1 MNDVAPAPPAFHP
14 ANKVRSVFAIIG
26 VFSVMLVVTSVY
38 VLVCL
43 LLLWSRRYR
52 IYSGNLYGK
61 IIGRM
66 VMVFTGITAVFT
78 NRERLSDGPP
88 AIFVCNHSSTID
100 MWVSMWACPYGGCG
114 TAKRE
119 IVKIPIFGL
128 AYLLSG
134 HLLIDRSNR
143 ERAIASMAKITELV
157 QAHSLS
163 LWVWPEGTRSRSGRL
178 LPFKKGFAHLAIAT
192 GLPIVP
198 LVFHNAD
205 LLWPGGS
212 LRPASGQLQIEVL
225 PDIDT
230 SGWTAEGVEKHC
242 KEVQDVFEA
251 ALDDRQKPLPEPA
264 V

>member
-1 MNDVAPAPPAFHP
+1 MMETARTSTAFLP
-14 ANKVRSVFAIIG
+14 SSRARSF
-26 VFSVMLVVTSVY
+26 VVTSVIFAVMIAVTAVY
-38 VLVCL
+38 VLVCF

-52 IYSGNLYGK
+52 IYSGNVYGK
-61 IIGRM
+61 IIGRT
-66 VMVFTGITAVFT
+66 VFSLVGIKPVFN
-78 NRERLSDGPP
+78 NRRRISHGTP
-88 AIFVCNHSSTID
+88 AIFVCNHSATID
-100 MWVSMWACPYGGCG
+100 MWVGMWACPYGGCG

-119 IVKIPIFGL
+119 IVKIPVFGI

-143 ERAIASMAKITELV
+143 ERAIASMAKVSELV
-157 QAHSLS
+157 EEHDLS

-192 GLPIVP
+192 GLPVVP

-212 LRPASGQLQIEVL
+212 LRPARGELQIEVL

-230 SGWTAEGVEKHC
+230 SEWTTDKVDIHC
-242 KEVQDVFEA
+242 RQVQAVFQA
-251 ALDDRQKPLPEPA
+251 ALGDRQKALLE

>member
-1 MNDVAPAPPAFHP
+1 MNEVVPVSPAFRP
-14 ANKVRSVFAIIG
+14 SSKVRAVFATTAI
-26 VFSVMLVVTSVY
+26 FSVMIVVTAVY

-61 IIGRM
+61 IIGRT
-66 VMVFTGITAVFT
+66 VMFFTGITALFS
-78 NRERLSDGPP
+78 NRDRISGGSP
-88 AIFVCNHSSTID
+88 AIFVCNHSATID

-143 ERAIASMAKITELV
+143 ERAIASMAKVTELV
-157 QAHSLS
+157 QKHGLS

-205 LLWPGGS
+205 QLWPGGS

-230 SGWTAEGVEKHC
+230 SAWTTEGVDEHC
-242 KEVQDVFEA
+242 KEIHGVFQA
-251 ALDDRQKPLPEPA
+251 ALGERQKALPEPA